1 MITRAPAS
9 RRAFSSR
16 RSGLQSDVLA
26 LYREALRLARRKER
40 EAIQAAA
47 VKSLGAFA
55 SIEYTPPNNE
65 VYRAHL
71 KAPTRA
77 NAYFPM
83 CVFILVGVTVGLIG
97 TGIASGL
104 FSFEHRPRGLLVTT
118 SGPTAR
124 SSLRLGFRMIERARG
139 ARCPLASQPQAK
151 RDERAAPI

>member
-1 MITRAPAS
+1 MPLQPGSAGPTKHRKANWYDYQTALSKEVARIERIKELRTQMI
-9 RRAFSSR
+9 
-16 RSGLQSDVLA
+16 
-26 LYREALRLARRKER
+26 
-40 EAIQAAA
+40 
-47 VKSLGAFA
+47 
-55 SIEYTPPNNE
+55 
-65 VYRAHL
+65 
-71 KAPTRA
+71 
-77 NAYFPM
+77 
-83 CVFILVGVTVGLIG
+83 GLIG

>member
-1 MITRAPAS
+1 MNTPRGSLVNFVNMP
-9 RRAFSSR
+9 
-16 RSGLQSDVLA
+16 LQPGSA
-26 LYREALRLARRKER
+26 GPTK
-40 EAIQAAA
+40 
-47 VKSLGAFA
+47 
-55 SIEYTPPNNE
+55 
-65 VYRAHL
+65 HL
-71 KAPTRA
+71 KANWYDYQTALSKEVARIERIKELRTQ
-77 NAYFPM
+77 M
-83 CVFILVGVTVGLIG
+83 IGLIG